1 MKIKRYMKE
10 LASDMIRMY
19 RIEWKD
25 IESSLNSYKKG
36 LVTEMEV
43 IRYIIFTAEEAGR
56 RD

>member
-19 RIEWKD
+19 RIEWSD
-25 IESSLNSYKKG
+25 LEPVFRSYKRG
-36 LVTEMEV
+36 LVNEMEV
-43 IRYIIFTAEEAGR
+43 IRSIIFMAEEAGR

>member
-25 IESSLNSYKKG
+25 IEHSLNSYKKG

-43 IRYIIFTAEEAGR
+43 IRYIIFAAEEAGR

>member
-1 MKIKRYMKE
+1 MKE

-25 IESSLNSYKKG
+25 IEPSLNSYKKG
-36 LVTEMEV
+36 LITEMEV
-43 IRYIIFTAEEAGR
+43 IRYIIFAAEEAGR

>member
-25 IESSLNSYKKG
+25 IEPSLNSYKKG
-36 LVTEMEV
+36 LITEMEV
-43 IRYIIFTAEEAGR
+43 IRYIIFAAEEAGR